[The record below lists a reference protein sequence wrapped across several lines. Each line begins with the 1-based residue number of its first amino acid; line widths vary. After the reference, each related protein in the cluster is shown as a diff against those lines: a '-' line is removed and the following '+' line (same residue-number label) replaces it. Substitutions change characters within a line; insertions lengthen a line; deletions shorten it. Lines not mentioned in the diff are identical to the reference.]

1 MATMALWT
9 AVLLIYGVSTG
20 IAMNYNKPGP
30 SNNKPGPSNN
40 KPGPSNNK
48 PGPSNN
54 AELQLD
60 MAPNSV
66 DDMYSGCRNE
76 MAKAVTT
83 KYLENEKNKNSQFK
97 EAWAMAETQYNKK
110 WKKTIPAVGREQTLA
125 IYVYTFIKGDMHRP
139 LNDAVRTQGR
149 QYKTTF
155 GYHALHFLLTDAIQS
170 MNARRL
176 SQLSDGEDKCLTVY
190 RRVNGYFPQD
200 VVNKPVRFGSFTS
213 TSKGDYPNAEV
224 FGTKS
229 CFEIITCEGA
239 DVSMH
244 SKFENEIEVL
254 IPPYEV
260 FKVKEVLQ
268 KSDEQPDLPCE
279 VVYKLKSTGQPVSN
293 LNCALFEN

>member
-20 IAMNYNKPGP
+20 IAMDYNKPG
-30 SNNKPGPSNN
+30 SSNN

-66 DDMYSGCRNE
+66 DDMYDGCQDK
-76 MAKAVTT
+76 MAKAVMTH
-83 KYLENEKNKNSQFK
+83 YLENEKNKNLQFK
-97 EAWAMAETQYNKK
+97 EAWAMAETQYNRK
-110 WKKTIPAVGREQTLA
+110 WKKKAPTVGREQTLA
-125 IYVYTFIKGDMHRP
+125 IYVYTFITGDMHRP
-139 LNDAVRTQGR
+139 LNDAVRTQGP

-213 TSKGDYPNAEV
+213 TSKGQYPKANV

-229 CFEIITCEGA
+229 CFEIITCMGA

-260 FKVKEVLQ
+260 FKVVEVLQ
-268 KSDEQPDLPCE
+268 KSDKQPCE